1 MQIRKINDYA
11 LRVMVNIAL
20 HQKEEGPI
28 STVKLAKRLDLSPSY
43 VEQLISQLRKH
54 SLVKAKRGPRGGYM
68 LDGHA
73 ESISMLQIIT
83 AISIKRERIHT
94 EKNIKKDEL
103 FALPVWSQFS
113 RHVSQFLKEI
123 TLQDLTN
130 QAIIEKP
137 NDFG

>member
-1 MQIRKINDYA
+1 MHIRKANDYA
-11 LRVMVNIAL
+11 LRMMVNIAL

-28 STVKLAKRLDLSPSY
+28 STVKLAKKLDISPSY
-43 VEQLISQLRKH
+43 VEQLISKLRKH
-54 SLVKAKRGPRGGYM
+54 SLIKAKRGPRGGYM
-68 LDGHA
+68 IDGHA

-103 FALPVWSQFS
+103 FALPVWSQFN

-123 TLQDLTN
+123 TLQDLIN

-137 NDFG
+137 NNFG